1 MGHLSQ
7 QECRR
12 RRWMVLFVAVV
23 LQVLILNISII
34 HQEDGRCQAFPS
46 VIQSPSKWAR
56 RNKLFA
62 QHQQHRTRRRA
73 NAAALASSRTTTRTS
88 TSSISS
94 SSSSSIRPSSNLYP
108 RKTTSTA
115 EHDEEHHHDTSL
127 CSTTPTGTQGDDT
140 SSASTKQA
148 TTTTTTVV
156 VGPPVAETTKSS
168 QRSLVVWTALT
179 LLSGC
184 VGGALLDLLPGY
196 WTADGIFQTAFL
208 FRDLAST
215 VLVGALAYAF
225 LKANTMAVVDWQQ
238 LQPRDARKIIHTL
251 SAPLYMLFWPLFSDA
266 PGARWVCAVVP
277 LLNALRLILAA
288 QQSEVGDAAS
298 DSNLKD
304 NRVDTSLAVAV
315 SRSGDLREALGGP
328 FIYVCMTAAATVLF
342 WRDSP
347 VGVTALSILAAGD
360 GMADLVG
367 RRFGKTNKWW
377 KGADKSVAGSLA
389 FWLAGTVTATGLLAW
404 LQFAGCMV
412 LPFGMGQVA
421 LTVAGITLASAIM
434 EVVPWFGDDN
444 YTVPLTAALLSFLF
458 LR

>member
-1 MGHLSQ
+1 
-7 QECRR
+7 
-12 RRWMVLFVAVV
+12 MVLFVTVV
-23 LQVLILNISII
+23 LQALILGININNK
-34 HQEDGRCQAFPS
+34 HGRCHAFPG
-46 VIQSPSKWAR
+46 VNQLPCRWAR

-62 QHQQHRTRRRA
+62 QQQQQRRRRS
-73 NAAALASSRTTTRTS
+73 NAAALASSSTTTRTRTS

-94 SSSSSIRPSSNLYP
+94 IRPSSILHP
-108 RKTTSTA
+108 TTTRTSERDEDQHHGSSTGPTATSADEMSSTTTSSMVGDQVETQA
-115 EHDEEHHHDTSL
+115 MATSI
-127 CSTTPTGTQGDDT
+127 
-140 SSASTKQA
+140 
-148 TTTTTTVV
+148 

-168 QRSLVVWTALT
+168 QRSMVGLTALA

-196 WTADGIFQTAFL
+196 WTADSVFQTTSL
-208 FRDLAST
+208 LRDLAST
-215 VLVGALAYAF
+215 VLIGALAYGF
-225 LKANTMAVVDWQQ
+225 LKVNTVAVVDWHQ

-251 SAPLYMLFWPLFSDA
+251 SAPLYMFFWPLFSDA
-266 PGARWVCAVVP
+266 PGARIVCAVVP

-288 QQSEVGDAAS
+288 QSSEDDDTF
-298 DSNLKD
+298 DSQD
-304 NRVDTSLAVAV
+304 NSSSPSVDSSLAVAV

-328 FIYVCMTAAATVLF
+328 FIYVCMTGAATLLF
-342 WRDSP
+342 WRNSP

-360 GMADLVG
+360 GMADLIG

-404 LQFAGCMV
+404 LQFAGCLV
-412 LPFGMGQVA
+412 LPFGMGRVA

-434 EVVPWFGDDN
+434 EVVPWLGDDN
-444 YTVPLTAALLSFLF
+444 YTVPLTAALLSYLF